1 MELKYVFLI
10 LASAFMHAFYNLL
23 MLKAKGNRTFLT
35 QMFLVA
41 FSCAALYFIVS
52 DHSSAIKP
60 FDLLI
65 IVGAGFFYVI
75 YQILVAKAYQYGDV
89 STNYPLTVMSPVFV
103 PFWAAL
109 FLYEKP
115 TYITIIGLILTVF
128 GAIVIKSNGFRWHQI
143 KSNFTNKDVRKGAIF
158 AISASLV
165 YSFGSILDKARI
177 ASLSLGFYL
186 FILLTVMTLGMVLYT
201 LLFEPNPLFSKFQ
214 SHWKLVLIGG
224 ASMFASF
231 FFFRDALVVLPV
243 TVAVPF
249 RLTSILFGLLFGRF
263 VLKEQLTLYN
273 WFGAVL
279 IVVGIILVVI
289 S

>member
-1 MELKYVFLI
+1 MELKYVILI

-41 FSCAALYFIVS
+41 LGCASLYFIVF
-52 DHSSAIKP
+52 DHPTSIKP

-65 IVGAGFFYVI
+65 IAGAGLFYVI

-109 FLYEKP
+109 FLFERP
-115 TYITIIGLILTVF
+115 TLITIFGILFTVF
-128 GAIVIKSNGFRWHQI
+128 GAIIIKSNGFRWYQI
-143 KSNFTNKDVRKGAIF
+143 KGNFAKREVRKGAMF
-158 AISASLV
+158 AILASLV

-186 FILLTVMTLGMVLYT
+186 FILLSVMTFGMVLYT

-214 SHWKLVLIGG
+214 SHWKLVLVGG

-263 VLKEQLTLYN
+263 VLKERLTIYN
-273 WFGAVL
+273 WFGAIL
-279 IVVGIILVVI
+279 IVIGIVLVVLT
-289 S
+289 